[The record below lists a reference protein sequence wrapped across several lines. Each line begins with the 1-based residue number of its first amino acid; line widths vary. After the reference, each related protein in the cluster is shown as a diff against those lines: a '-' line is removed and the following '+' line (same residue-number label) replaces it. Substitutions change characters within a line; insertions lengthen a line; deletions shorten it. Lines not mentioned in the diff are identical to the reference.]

1 MGIPDFVF
9 ALGDEVIVDTAGF
22 IVQMP
27 TLVMCAS
34 LCPKGVESTLYALMT
49 VVNNIALSVGGSFSA
64 ALADAFGITL
74 TNFDNLW
81 ALTLFTSLSTLIPV
95 LLIPLVPD
103 GVEACEASA
112 TAIDEAAEGGE
123 GSVGEEEHAAVPA
136 EQATAKPVIQRNK
149 YGGGGFVSVLV
160 LGLLYSIV
168 NAGMKLSATDA
179 PAGAVVAPSPS
190 VGLLSPSPW
199 NNDSSAEVFEWQ
211 CEKEVKNSCGAA
223 VDGQEDNEEAGQ
235 GPDERR

>member
-1 MGIPDFVF
+1 M
-9 ALGDEVIVDTAGF
+9 
-22 IVQMP
+22 
-27 TLVMCAS
+27 
-34 LCPKGVESTLYALMT
+34 
-49 VVNNIALSVGGSFSA
+49 
-64 ALADAFGITL
+64 
-74 TNFDNLW
+74 
-81 ALTLFTSLSTLIPV
+81 

-136 EQATAKPVIQRNK
+136 EQAAAKPVIQRNK

-179 PAGAVVAPSPS
+179 PAPAVMAPSPS
-190 VGLLSPSPW
+190 VGFLSPSP
-199 NNDSSAEVFEWQ
+199 SSNSSSGEVFEWQ
-211 CEKEVKNSCGAA
+211 CEKEVKNSCDEA